1 MWILAALGG
10 LFVWRYRSKILPG
23 VFHGEYKAIA
33 FIVSDNGPNVDGPSF
48 RSKRVT
54 TPSQGMAGTYQA
66 AEKVAKEWYG
76 ADSRVEQIAGGPFS
90 GPFSVKNSQGEWFL
104 YVESVSE

>member
-1 MWILAALGG
+1 
-10 LFVWRYRSKILPG
+10 
-23 VFHGEYKAIA
+23 
-33 FIVSDNGPNVDGPSF
+33 
-48 RSKRVT
+48 
-54 TPSQGMAGTYQA
+54 MAGTYQA

-76 ADSRVEQIAGGPFS
+76 VNSRVEQIAGGPFS